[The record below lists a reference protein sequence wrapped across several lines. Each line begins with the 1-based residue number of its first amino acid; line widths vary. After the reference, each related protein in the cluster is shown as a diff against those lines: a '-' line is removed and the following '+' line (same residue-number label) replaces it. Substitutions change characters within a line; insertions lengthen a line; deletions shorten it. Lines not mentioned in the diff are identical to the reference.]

1 MAGPSRP
8 TSTTK
13 ATGASGRVQKKSP
26 KSSATSKAMSSG
38 SIEVYTGTAKGVSQL
53 PVARVKRIIKEDK
66 DVQIVSNE
74 AVFLISIATEIFLEG
89 FTAKAFNLAKLEK
102 RKTVLYKDL
111 ATAVTQY
118 DSLEFLQDVVPKTL
132 PLKDALEKQRIAK
145 EKEESGAMEEE
156 DEGEQE
162 SNEQGEDSDEEQQQS
177 VSEDVNSSRPMS
189 DDDELSGPDDMDED

>member
-1 MAGPSRP
+1 M
-8 TSTTK
+8 
-13 ATGASGRVQKKSP
+13 KS
-26 KSSATSKAMSSG
+26 
-38 SIEVYTGTAKGVSQL
+38 TGTARGISQL
-53 PVARVKRIIKEDK
+53 PIARVKKIIKEDK

-118 DSLEFLQDVVPKTL
+118 DSLEFLKTYWRNNAL
-132 PLKDALEKQRIAK
+132 PRK
-145 EKEESGAMEEE
+145 KEESGAMEEE

-162 SNEQGEDSDEEQQQS
+162 TNEQSEDSDEEQQQS
-177 VSEDVNSSRPMS
+177 ASEDVNSSRPMS
-189 DDDELSGPDDMDED
+189 DDDEDFF

>member
-1 MAGPSRP
+1 
-8 TSTTK
+8 
-13 ATGASGRVQKKSP
+13 
-26 KSSATSKAMSSG
+26 SSATSKATSSG
-38 SIEVYTGTAKGVSQL
+38 STEVYTGTAKGISQL

-145 EKEESGAMEEE
+145 EKEE
-156 DEGEQE
+156 
-162 SNEQGEDSDEEQQQS
+162 
-177 VSEDVNSSRPMS
+177 
-189 DDDELSGPDDMDED
+189 